1 MAKIDAYKLTGRG
14 GSSSSAM
21 SPVAVH
27 AARANIKAFAGIQY
41 SLTGIQSTL
50 KSMEKVEISLIEND
64 KLRVIAERRKR
75 RRELDRQA
83 EERAETPLAGASSA
97 AAKGKLNGKDKKKAD
112 SLFSKLFGGLEGLAL
127 IAGKFFLKL
136 IGLLVVKEIL
146 KWVANPENRQ
156 KLITFFQKTKFV
168 FDKIYGFTKWLVAD
182 NLLPGITKA
191 FGKDSTFG
199 ERVSGLFKIMVAIG
213 GMAALLNPFGMMDAI
228 LSLLGLDFYRDK
240 TARVADALDDV
251 YIDGPDGKPRKY
263 RKNPRTGKWEEIGPN
278 NRPVKPGT
286 GTGTTKPGGS
296 QPGTTKPG
304 GNQIPKSQRSTPAQ
318 MQARLNQAR
327 LQQQRQAALIKE
339 LRAQNKTLLG
349 RTGQSN
355 IFKGGLKNAP
365 GRALTFAF
373 GKNKKVLTNVLG
385 KPAATAL
392 KAGVKNFAG
401 RIPWFGGFL
410 VAAFSMLDGDP
421 IDRTLFKTAG
431 SLIGGAVGSF
441 IPIIGQIGLGTILGT
456 IVGEYMGDLL
466 YMLANPN
473 NPDGGFEQVKRKIFE
488 DASNAWNGSKAAV
501 KALWNWVGPKI
512 MEAGNFI
519 ATGIKRFYQ
528 GIPLFEFPSVT
539 IPGWIPGFGGK
550 KIGGFE
556 VVNPL
561 FFTPIA
567 AMQQME
573 AMKKAFFEQ
582 DKPMTRV
589 KMPTLPEYLKTM
601 QGVFNWL
608 GGLNQDG
615 TSRAGQTGGRAAAKA
630 KEKER
635 AQQRAATRKAEEEQ
649 TAALNAARDA
659 FLEKNQIRQYDPKK
673 SYREMELVYKNEGWG
688 FVGMGYKDYHVFRNG
703 KIIHVRY
710 YGNLHEKNFK
720 SKKAYEIF
728 LAGGGNAMLRG
739 KANYDVK
746 KVLELGFAASARIKT
761 EQRTPPPSTTTP
773 QEQGGTPPVVKGAV
787 SGDLKTRIRQLE
799 SGNNYATPFK
809 AYLSGFGRAGED
821 LTKMTINEVVQWQKA
836 YIRHQ
841 AQMGIPQSK
850 RSAAV
855 GAYQMLFPELA
866 ADYAGVS
873 RNALFSPAN
882 QDKMV
887 DYYLDMAGQKKWKAG
902 KISNEAYNNGL
913 AGQFASIKRS
923 DGKGVY
929 DNDGIN
935 KAYGTVLDILS
946 GSPRPPSSQTPVAQ
960 PLQSFTVD
968 LNTSG
973 INPATGKYTPVGQK
987 ATLEGKPVIWDG
999 TTWQPDPEGGSEV
1012 SPTKSSTTTPQD
1024 DRGYAILPYQ
1034 SDSSDTPLPFEQAKS
1049 VAEGI
1054 LGKKYTAYD
1063 LGSVGGLKE
1072 GGLQA
1077 AVDAYKSG
1085 DGNALQSAFDQLS
1098 NNLGTGS
1105 STSIPVRDTI
1115 PEAGEDGYAG
1125 PKSDINPLDYS
1136 DQSGLLKDNT
1146 GRTYT
1151 PEDIL
1156 KEIGGDGKGP
1166 GAINPDTYGGVGG
1179 FDLRDLFPEN
1189 RGLNPYG
1196 PDGRK
1201 ADMWTNST
1209 GWQDNLPGFGDLL
1222 GKDLPS
1228 FGSAPKTSGLD
1239 FSKVFGFS
1247 AGGKVPNNLKP
1258 FFLGGIFKGIKKAFS
1273 GVVKAVSSVVSGVGN
1288 FLNSPLGSILTT
1300 AISFVPGFQWVAP
1313 VVQGFKAAAAIAQG
1327 DIMGAITNTVGAL
1340 TGFFPETMGN
1350 FFDGVT
1356 NTLGEG
1362 FGGVVNGFLKGGI
1375 GGAIGG
1381 VGGMLGPGVQKFL
1394 GGIGDFIKD
1403 NPVVGSI
1410 IKSIPGVAN
1419 IPGLSNLF
1427 GLEEFP
1433 GMPGPIGVARTLAG
1447 QFGMGSLFDGMLG
1460 IAGMTQQGG
1469 LAQQAGEL
1477 GVDSRSFGIFNNA
1490 SGVSAFDPKGGI
1502 SSEYAMQTA
1511 LEFVPVPMILLKLVP
1526 IDRPVPI
1533 NSVRVVKQPAR
1544 PQQPAPAK

>member
-1 MAKIDAYKLTGRG
+1 
-14 GSSSSAM
+14 M
-21 SPVAVH
+21 SPVAVT

-41 SLTGIQSTL
+41 SLKGIQSTL
-50 KSMEKVEISLIEND
+50 KSMEKVEINLIEND
-64 KLRVIAERRKR
+64 KLRVIAERRRK
-75 RRELDRQA
+75 RRELDRLA
-83 EERAETPLAGASSA
+83 EERAEKPLSGASSKA
-97 AAKGKLNGKDKKKAD
+97 AAGKLKGKDKKKAD

-127 IAGKFFLKL
+127 TAGKFFLKL

-146 KWVANPENRQ
+146 AWVGNPENRQ
-156 KLITFFQKTKFV
+156 KLVTFFEKVSFV
-168 FDKIYGFTKWLVAD
+168 FKKIAGFTKWLVAD
-182 NLLPGITKA
+182 NLLPGISKT

-199 ERVSGLFKIMVAIG
+199 ERVSGLFQIMTAIG

-228 LSLLGLDFYRDK
+228 LSLLGLDFYRNKAGNIAGDILE
-240 TARVADALDDV
+240 DA
-251 YIDGPDGKPRKY
+251 YIDGPDGKRRQY
-263 RKNPRTGKWEEIGPN
+263 RKNPRTGLWEEIGPDGK
-278 NRPVKPGT
+278 PVKPGT
-286 GTGTTKPGGS
+286 GTTK
-296 QPGTTKPG
+296 PGTTKPG
-304 GNQIPKSQRSTPAQ
+304 GNQLPKSQRSTPAQ

-327 LQQQRQAALIKE
+327 LQSQRQQALIAK
-339 LRAQNKTLLG
+339 LRAENKTLLG
-349 RTGQSN
+349 RGTGSN
-355 IFKGGLKNAP
+355 ILGRGLKNAP

-385 KPAATAL
+385 KPTATAL
-392 KAGVKNFAG
+392 KAGVRNFAG

-441 IPIIGQIGLGTILGT
+441 IPVIGQIGLGGILGT

-473 NPDGGFEQVKRKIFE
+473 KPDGGIEQIKRKIFE
-488 DASNAWNGSKAAV
+488 DSLNAWNGSKAAV

-512 MEAGNFI
+512 MEAGNFVVN
-519 ATGIKRFYQ
+519 GIKRFYQ

-615 TSRAGQTGGRAAAKA
+615 TSRAGQTGGRAAAK
-630 KEKER
+630 KKSDQRR
-635 AQQRAATRKAEEEQ
+635 AEDVAQRQAQREQ
-649 TAALNAARDA
+649 NAALNAARDA
-659 FLEKNQIRQYDPKK
+659 FLEQNQIRQYDPKK
-673 SYREMELVYKNEGWG
+673 TYREMELVYKNAGGPG
-688 FVGMGYKDYHVFRNG
+688 FLGLSYKDYHVFRNG

-720 SKKAYEIF
+720 SKKAFEVF

-746 KVLELGFAASARIKT
+746 KVLELGFAATAQLK
-761 EQRTPPPSTTTP
+761 RTPPPSTTP
-773 QEQGGTPPVVKGAV
+773 RPQGGTPPVVKGAV

-836 YIRHQ
+836 YLRHQ

-887 DYYLDMAGQKKWKAG
+887 EYYLDMAGQKKWKSG
-902 KISNEAYNNGL
+902 QISNAAYNNGL
-913 AGQFASIKRS
+913 AGQFASIKRA

-960 PLQSFTVD
+960 PLQSFAVD
-968 LNTSG
+968 IDTSG

-999 TTWQPDPEGGSEV
+999 TTWQPDPEGGSED

-1024 DRGYAILPYQ
+1024 GRGYAILPYQ
-1034 SDSSDTPLPFEQAKS
+1034 SDPSDTALPFEQAKS
-1049 VAEGI
+1049 IAEGI

-1077 AVDAYKSG
+1077 AIDAYKSG
-1085 DGNALQSAFDQLS
+1085 DSSALQSAFDQLS

-1105 STSIPVRDTI
+1105 STSTPVRDTI
-1115 PEAGEDGYAG
+1115 PQPGEDGYAG

-1156 KEIGGDGKGP
+1156 REIGGDP
-1166 GAINPDTYGGVGG
+1166 GALNPDTYSGVSG
-1179 FDLRDLFPEN
+1179 FDLRDLFGNN

-1209 GWQDNLPGFGDLL
+1209 GWQDKIPGFGDLSKGPGL
-1222 GKDLPS
+1222 DFGAS
-1228 FGSAPKTSGLD
+1228 FKTSGLD
-1239 FSKVFGFS
+1239 FSKAFGFS

-1258 FFLGGIFKGIKKAFS
+1258 FFIGGIFKGIKKAFS

-1313 VVQGFKAAAAIAQG
+1313 VVQGFKAATALAQG

-1340 TGFFPETMGN
+1340 TGAFPETMGN
-1350 FFDGVT
+1350 FFQGVT
-1356 NTLGEG
+1356 DTLGSG
-1362 FGGVVNGFLKGGI
+1362 LGGVVNGFLKGGI
-1375 GGAIGG
+1375 GGALGG
-1381 VGGMLGPGVQKFL
+1381 IGGMLGPGVQKFL
-1394 GGIGDFIKD
+1394 GGIGDFIKN

-1410 IKSIPGVAN
+1410 IKSIPGIAN
-1419 IPGLSNLF
+1419 IPGLSNIF

-1469 LAQQAGEL
+1469 LMQQAGEL
-1477 GVDSRSFGIFNNA
+1477 GVDPRTFGIFNNA

-1511 LEFVPVPMILLKLVP
+1511 LEFVPIPMILLKLVP

-1533 NSVRVVKQPAR
+1533 NSVRVVRQPA
-1544 PQQPAPAK
+1544 PKQQPAPAK